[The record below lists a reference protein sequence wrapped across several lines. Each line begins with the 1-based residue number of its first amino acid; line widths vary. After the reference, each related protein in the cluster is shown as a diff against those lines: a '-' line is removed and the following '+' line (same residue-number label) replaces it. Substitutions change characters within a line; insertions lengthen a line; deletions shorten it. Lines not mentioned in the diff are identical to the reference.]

1 MVKTLIILGCFL
13 IVVIL
18 GIIAYF
24 IVDNIIKNNEIER
37 EKIEQENKR
46 KESNAT
52 SELTQVRNVINAY
65 TLEDGSYEYSTY
77 VITINEDK
85 LSITNNSTPITEVE
99 AVTTAIKAIPDL
111 ESLSGT
117 FIINDS
123 GDLEYTYE
131 EGIIVIW
138 DISDNSIDI
147 K

>member
-1 MVKTLIILGCFL
+1 MK
-13 IVVIL
+13 
-18 GIIAYF
+18 
-24 IVDNIIKNNEIER
+24 
-37 EKIEQENKR
+37 
-46 KESNAT
+46 
-52 SELTQVRNVINAY
+52 
-65 TLEDGSYEYSTY
+65 
-77 VITINEDK
+77 ITINEDK

>member
-1 MVKTLIILGCFL
+1 M
-13 IVVIL
+13 
-18 GIIAYF
+18 
-24 IVDNIIKNNEIER
+24 
-37 EKIEQENKR
+37 
-46 KESNAT
+46 
-52 SELTQVRNVINAY
+52 
-65 TLEDGSYEYSTY
+65 
-77 VITINEDK
+77 
-85 LSITNNSTPITEVE
+85 E

-123 GDLEYTYE
+123 DDLEYTYE